1 MDEKT
6 IQANAKD
13 LKFYRCTV
21 AIVIA
26 IAVAIGLGVGYFTLN
41 SYEDSFSTEVNF
53 KSKFVLMLMDKEITS
68 VEPIDGKY
76 MTFYRED
83 NPDFDPNTTTDVTQA
98 IRVYY
103 LSEES
108 GEKVYLKD
116 GFYYPN
122 GSVNGGVDNVYVIG
136 GFYYTVLQNLNTFK
150 TVLKVLIYAIGA
162 LVLVFLIY
170 LWYRLW
176 CRSEDKRL
184 ERIKKE
190 QEFRNSKS
198 KLDD

>member
-6 IQANAKD
+6 IQENAKD
-13 LKFYRCTV
+13 LKFYRYTI
-21 AIVIA
+21 AIVVA
-26 IAVAIGLGVGYFTLN
+26 IAVAIGLGVGYYTLN

-53 KSKFVLMLMDKEITS
+53 KSKFVLMLMEKEITS
-68 VEPIDGKY
+68 VDPIDGKH

-83 NPDFDPNTTTDVTQA
+83 NPDFDPSTTTDVTQA
-98 IRVYY
+98 IKVYY
-103 LSEES
+103 ISEES
-108 GEKVYLKD
+108 GEKVYLSD

-122 GSVNGGVDNVYVIG
+122 GSVNGGVDTVYVIG

-162 LVLVFLIY
+162 LVLVFLVY